1 MDFNHNKHNFI
12 KYLPTNND
20 KDIWKMSISGVGFQS
35 IKPKDNYPPKGHPI
49 GYTFNPERGRIID
62 EFTLVYIIKG
72 EGKFLSV
79 NCPEEAITKG
89 DAFLLYP
96 GEWHSYQPAKDIG
109 WDEYFV
115 AFQGEYFD
123 KLLTK
128 ITHHENPIFHIGIH
142 DQIVKHFSEMLD
154 CARAQSSG
162 FQAVLAGIIMH
173 MIGLIYSINKN
184 QDYGSATMQKMQEAC
199 VLIRENIYDK
209 FTPED
214 IAESINMSYSNF
226 RKSFKQ
232 YTGIAPH
239 QYMLQLKLSKIKDL
253 LSSTEM
259 SIQDIAMKLNFE
271 SADYFSY
278 FFRSKTGINPLSYR
292 KEIEKQR
299 EKAKKNSH

>member
-1 MDFNHNKHNFI
+1 MDFDRSKHNVI

-20 KDIWKMSISGVGFQS
+20 ENIWGMSISGIGFQS
-35 IKPKDNYPPKGHPI
+35 IDPKGSYPLKGHPI
-49 GYTFNPERGRIID
+49 GYTFNPDRGRIID
-62 EFTLVYIIKG
+62 EFALVYIVKG
-72 EGKFLSV
+72 EGTFTSI
-79 NCPEEAITKG
+79 NCLEKKISKG
-89 DAFLLYP
+89 DAFFIFP
-96 GEWHSYQPAKDIG
+96 GQWHSYQPIANIG
-109 WDEYFV
+109 WDEYYV
-115 AFQGEYFD
+115 TFQGDYFE
-123 KLLTK
+123 KLLNG
-128 ITHHENPIFHIGIH
+128 IINRANPIFHIGMN
-142 DQIVKHFSEMLD
+142 DQIVKHFGEMLD
-154 CARAQSSG
+154 CVR
-162 FQAVLAGIIMH
+162 M
-173 MIGLIYSINKN
+173 
-184 QDYGSATMQKMQEAC
+184 
-199 VLIRENIYDK
+199 RENIYDK